1 MRDLK
6 TQLTSGKNTNNL
18 KSTKGKMFGYQ
29 VLGFGGGIALPP
41 FEIQYLVAAGGAGG
55 GGGYGGGGGA
65 GGLLTSTNLNYP
77 TGYQD

>member
-29 VLGFGGGIALPP
+29 VLGFGSGGTPYVPYDIN
-41 FEIQYLVAAGGAGG
+41 FLVVGGGAAGGTNFNCGTGG
-55 GGGYGGGGGA
+55 QGGSGIVIIRYKF
-65 GGLLTSTNLNYP
+65 
-77 TGYQD
+77 Q